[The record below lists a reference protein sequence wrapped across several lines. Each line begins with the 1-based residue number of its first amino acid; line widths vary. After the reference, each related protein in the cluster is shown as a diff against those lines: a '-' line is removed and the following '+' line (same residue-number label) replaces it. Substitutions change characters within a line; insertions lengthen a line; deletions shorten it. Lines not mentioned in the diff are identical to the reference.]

1 MPSFVH
7 SHDLEYVVP
16 DFKGYD
22 VEGSGEGLQQ
32 SGYRNATRRNCVE
45 NAQRFQREKSAIG
58 SA

>member
-1 MPSFVH
+1 VH
-7 SHDLEYVVP
+7 SHDLGYVVP

-22 VEGSGEGLQQ
+22 VEGGGEGLQQ